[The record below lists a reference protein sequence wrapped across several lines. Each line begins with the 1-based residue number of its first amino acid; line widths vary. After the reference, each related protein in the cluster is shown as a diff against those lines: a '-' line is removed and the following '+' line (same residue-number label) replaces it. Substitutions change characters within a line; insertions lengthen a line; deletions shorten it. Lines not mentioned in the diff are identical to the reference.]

1 MGARERSSKL
11 FLNLSSS
18 SEEMQIY
25 GMGIRGGDV
34 VRRRELGDTRKVN

>member
-1 MGARERSSKL
+1 MGARERSS

-18 SEEMQIY
+18 GEEMQIY